1 MRVVGLAKQR
11 LQRQINDLVVREIS
25 AVKRA
30 ANPHARIMLRKSATE
45 ESSMSQVNVAKAVAQ
60 AREQWP
66 LAVKRHAVRK
76 NISDS
81 KAADELLRDER
92 MRMMFHIAGLTPGN
106 RELTLFKLGSGLP
119 QGRIDGS
126 SGRADPLHDSYGPTP
141 PTPPSARRPH
151 PLDYSVDRYQH
162 EDEDSGESDDEG
174 HRLAAEAYDA
184 MDQDVS
190 KWMRQDR
197 SLTKSKALDRFR
209 TTYPNAWKMAMRYKP
224 ASPSTNRP
232 LV

>member
-1 MRVVGLAKQR
+1 MPRILRNLIINEVSGVDRGAGKGVKIMLMKRDHPGGGTEIVRKVIKQAEMPISTPATACMGFDTYCEVLAKKDG
-11 LQRQINDLVVREIS
+11 IT
-25 AVKRA
+25 
-30 ANPHARIMLRKSATE
+30 KSAAI
-45 ESSMSQVNVAKAVAQ
+45 NKALGDLTGRALYQ
-60 AREQWP
+60 MGRSA
-66 LAVKRHAVRK
+66 
-76 NISDS
+76 S
-81 KAADELLRDER
+81 AADVL
-92 MRMMFHIAGLTPGN
+92 
-106 RELTLFKLGSGLP
+106 KLGDGELP
-119 QGRIDGS
+119 NGRIDGS
-126 SGRADPLHDSYGPTP
+126 SGRASPLHDSYGPDIPTP
-141 PTPPSARRPH
+141 PTARRPH

-224 ASPSTNRP
+224 AKPSSNRP